1 MAAAEAAAVAAV
13 AAALAASPA
22 AASVPDSHANHADPA
37 LTVSM
42 IDRQSCCLRPDHA
55 DHAD

>member
-1 MAAAEAAAVAAV
+1 MAAAEAAAVAA
-13 AAALAASPA
+13 APAA

-42 IDRQSCCLRPDHA
+42 INRRSCSPRPDHA